1 MMPARALSPHQP
13 VPQGPVAYRRQI
25 RRYGPFVG
33 LLIPGLIFISAVLVW
48 RTWPCAG
55 SACVKNAEVGWVL
68 ASLAAPTALI
78 AGFPL
83 EGGSVRLALAGVG
96 AVVLWMALGGWAA
109 RRSARSPVAGWR
121 EWWREYLWL
130 LVPVWGGTL
139 AALAIMRYL
148 AL

>member
-1 MMPARALSPHQP
+1 M
-13 VPQGPVAYRRQI
+13 
-25 RRYGPFVG
+25 G
-33 LLIPGLIFISAVLVW
+33 LLIPGLVFVAALLVW
-48 RTWPCAG
+48 RIWPCSG

-83 EGGSVRLALAGVG
+83 ESGSVRLALAGVG
-96 AVVLWMALGGWAA
+96 AVVLWMVLGGWAA